1 MRQDLEGRGLPAGIG
16 MSCGGFTV
24 LSELVGGWAGGGG
37 RSNSTGLLQDNF

>member
-24 LSELVGGWAGGGG
+24 LSELVGGWAGGGA
-37 RSNSTGLLQDNF
+37 LQLHGASAG